1 MYNEINILSPCGML
15 GYGFPVESFMRGL
28 KENLH
33 GIVVDAGSTDAGPH
47 KLGAG
52 VPIVSRRATKKDLEV
67 IIQNGLP
74 RKIPIVIGSAGGAG
88 AKPHVDWT
96 LGIVKEILHE
106 ADLKAKI
113 AVIWTD
119 FEKEYIVEA
128 NKRGKIK
135 PLSPNVKPLTEAII
149 LETENI
155 VAQMGH
161 EPILEALENGSD
173 IIVCGRAYDPSPFA
187 AIGVYHKKDLALSY
201 HLGKILECGA
211 LCAEPGTTK
220 DSILGKIGDGYFTV
234 KSLNPLR
241 KCSPTSVAAH
251 TFYEKEHP
259 YILHSSGDS
268 KNPKYA
274 FTAAGDIAE
283 LDYIFDM
290 AFGIDKDW
298 LKKKDGTLEYAKV
311 SEKEKEKLTF
321 YNKLYKEGLIDPQY
335 ITKKWDT
342 KEKAF
347 YDGEA
352 AVIVGTA
359 GKVIDIYNGKM
370 KQVNGKDAELVV
382 LPPAKGEGQGYG
394 PTDVTKEARG
404 IAISSQSEHKEIAFK
419 ILDYLASPKGQMFDR
434 LGFEGEH
441 YKVVDG
447 EIALDEKYYNEWYSR
462 FWEPKVFDPEK
473 PLKTPLLSEP
483 ATESQKLV
491 QKHYSENNNVII
503 PEELVASKDAIDNL
517 YKEYATDMITGKR
530 PIDDFDKFVDEWKQA
545 GGEQITDFVN
555 EK

>member
-15 GYGFPVESFMRGL
+15 GYGFPAESFMRGL

-119 FEKEYIVEA
+119 FEQEYIVEA

-135 PLSPNVKPLTEAII
+135 PLSPNVKPLTEDII

-259 YILHSSGDS
+259 YILHG
-268 KNPKYA
+268 PG
-274 FTAAGDIAE
+274 FT
-283 LDYIFDM
+283 LDLSDCQF
-290 AFGIDKDW
+290 
-298 LKKKDGTLEYAKV
+298 
-311 SEKEKEKLTF
+311 
-321 YNKLYKEGLIDPQY
+321 
-335 ITKKWDT
+335 
-342 KEKAF
+342 KEKADGVVQVTNSKITKNDAYYIKLEGARKVAYRTFVVAGVRDPILVHNIVEIEERVKEQVFSYYPEIPTEQYSINF
-347 YDGEA
+347 YNYGVN
-352 AVIVGTA
+352 AVLGSKERESFAGHEIGVLFEVIAESQELANSICATVRSTFLHFGYEKRKSTA
-359 GKVIDIYNGKM
+359 GNLAFPFAPSDVVFGPVYDFSIYHLLKIDEN
-370 KQVNGKDAELVV
+370 
-382 LPPAKGEGQGYG
+382 P
-394 PTDVTKEARG
+394 
-404 IAISSQSEHKEIAFK
+404 FK
-419 ILDYLASPKGQMFDR
+419 IEYL
-434 LGFEGEH
+434 
-441 YKVVDG
+441 
-447 EIALDEKYYNEWYSR
+447 
-462 FWEPKVFDPEK
+462 
-473 PLKTPLLSEP
+473 
-483 ATESQKLV
+483 
-491 QKHYSENNNVII
+491 
-503 PEELVASKDAIDNL
+503 
-517 YKEYATDMITGKR
+517 
-530 PIDDFDKFVDEWKQA
+530 
-545 GGEQITDFVN
+545 
-555 EK
+555 